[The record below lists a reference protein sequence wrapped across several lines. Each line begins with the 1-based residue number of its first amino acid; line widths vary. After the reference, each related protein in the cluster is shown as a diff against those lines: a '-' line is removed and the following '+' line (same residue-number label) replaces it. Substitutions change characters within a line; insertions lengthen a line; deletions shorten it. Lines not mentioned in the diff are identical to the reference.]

1 MDGRRHSVDL
11 PISRALFALRRVRSL
26 RDPSTNS
33 MSRLSALVDN
43 LNWET
48 KSSSAIVLGFENGCS
63 GGSDDDNNFE
73 LKSSRLFMED
83 EEKRLCEHE
92 LDRDSRNQ
100 ETVCVKEE
108 SRMQCKENGGDV
120 LQTDSLGSLGDYVHN
135 RGPCARPKRRLKQA
149 DKACRGK
156 SKCSSWNRKHNRL
169 SRVRAGDALSS
180 NVSSCY
186 SASDDSMEGLSGGV
200 PFYTSADMSLM
211 GSRMKNC
218 WSGTPKPMEPKP
230 LADLEERPL
239 LLMEERTGCLQNRAG
254 IDSCLETP
262 RSLCQK
268 FMPKSFKDLVGQN
281 VVVKSLLSAVCSGR
295 IASLY
300 LFHGPRGTGKT
311 SAARVFAAA
320 LNCLSPGIEKPCGLC
335 RDCVLFFSGR
345 SSDVKEVDLV
355 EINKMSRFRSLIK
368 NVDVPPIFSRF
379 KVYIVDDC
387 HLLQGET
394 WVALR
399 DKMEELPPHVVFIAV
414 TPDLNKLPSSIVSK
428 AQRYNF
434 QIVKVA
440 DIASRLHLIC
450 KEEGVEIDED
460 ALNFVASKSNG
471 SVRDAETML
480 DQLSLLAKN
489 ITMSLVY
496 EVNGV
501 ISDAEL
507 LDLLNLALSSDAS
520 NTIKKV
526 RELIAS
532 RIDPL
537 QLISQLASLI
547 TDILAGKCDGK
558 IDRKLF
564 GLQKSG
570 AELEQ
575 LRHALKI
582 LYETDKQLRTM
593 KDQTMWLTVAL
604 LQLSSAGA
612 SHDEDAPRL
621 SSKVLHAQEGE
632 YHRMSTDEFWKH
644 PVTSSCENATQYE
657 VETLELIWIRA
668 TRICESSSVKNFL
681 QKRGKLVSVRLI
693 QGVAVADL
701 EFDHPDHVSRAE
713 KSWKVIA
720 GVLQRILGYNVELRI
735 NLANSASKLKKPTLN
750 LFSCSRRV
758 HLQSHF
764 CAECGSSA
772 SEYSIHTPTA
782 FLTRDRY
789 LQTRSLDRE
798 PQILHTCCHGSE
810 VVSSIR
816 NSDGNALSI
825 GIRTPHKSVVD
836 SMGREVPPD
845 ADTFCNGIENLAYI
859 KRETRSRRSESW
871 KLCCWRTVTFP
882 FRKAQTI
889 LPKKLC

>member
-1 MDGRRHSVDL
+1 MDGRRHSVDF
-11 PISRALFALRRVRSL
+11 PISRTLFALRRVRSL

-33 MSRLSALVDN
+33 LSRLSALVDN

-63 GGSDDDNNFE
+63 GESDDNNNFE

-92 LDRDSRNQ
+92 LDPDSRNQ

-108 SRMQCKENGGDV
+108 SRTQCKENGGDV
-120 LQTDSLGSLGDYVHN
+120 LQTDSLVSLGDFVHN

-180 NVSSCY
+180 DVSSCY
-186 SASDDSMEGLSGGV
+186 SASDASMEGLSGGV
-200 PFYTSADMSLM
+200 PFYTSADAGLM
-211 GSRMKNC
+211 GSRMRNC
-218 WSGTPKPMEPKP
+218 WSGTPKPMEPKR
-230 LADLEERPL
+230 LTDLEERPL
-239 LLMEERTGCLQNRAG
+239 LLMEERMGCLQNRLG

-268 FMPKSFKDLVGQN
+268 FMPKSFKELVGQN
-281 VVVKSLLSAVCSGR
+281 VVVKSLLSAISSGR
-295 IASLY
+295 ITSLY

-320 LNCLSPGIEKPCGLC
+320 LNCLSPEIEKPCGLC

-355 EINKMSRFRSLIK
+355 EINKMSRFMSLIK
-368 NVDVPPIFSRF
+368 NVDAPPICSRF

-387 HLLQGET
+387 HLLQRET

-399 DKMEELPPHVVFIAV
+399 DKMEELPPHVVFIVV
-414 TPDLNKLPSSIVSK
+414 TPDVDKLPCSIVSK

-450 KEEGVEIDED
+450 EEEGVEIDED

-480 DQLSLLAKN
+480 DQLSLLAKK

-496 EVNGV
+496 EINGDV
-501 ISDAEL
+501 SDAEL
-507 LDLLNLALSSDAS
+507 LDLLHLALSSDAS

-526 RELIAS
+526 RELAS

-537 QLISQLASLI
+537 QLISHLASLI
-547 TDILAGKCDGK
+547 TDILAGKCDGE

-564 GLQKSG
+564 GLHKSG

-582 LYETDKQLRTM
+582 LYETDKQLRTS
-593 KDQTMWLTVAL
+593 KNQTMWLTVAL

-621 SSKVLHAQEGE
+621 STKVLHTQEGE
-632 YHRMSTDEFWKH
+632 SHRMSTDECWKH
-644 PVTSSCENATQYE
+644 PVTNSCENVTQYE

-681 QKRGKLVSVRLI
+681 QKRGKLASVRLV

-735 NLANSASKLKKPTLN
+735 NLANNASKLKKPSLN

-798 PQILHTCCHGSE
+798 SQILQTCCHGNE

-816 NSDGNALSI
+816 NSDGNALSV
-825 GIRTPHKSVVD
+825 GIRTPQTSLLD
-836 SMGREVPPD
+836 SMDREVPPGV
-845 ADTFCNGIENLAYI
+845 DTFSNGIENLAYI
-859 KRETRSRRSESW
+859 KRESRSRRSESW